1 MMLVLLYGYETKE
14 FFHGLYGHENK
25 DFFHGLYGHENKDF
39 FHGPIN
45 TQTILKFPDKL
56 IGKRVPPRELQLQ
69 QHHHVQQRIAS
80 LHLAETL
87 RPTAL
92 PHDSVLHL

>member
-1 MMLVLLYGYETKE
+1 MLVLLYGYETKE
-14 FFHGLYGHENK
+14 FFHGLYE
-25 DFFHGLYGHENKDF
+25 YENKDF

-56 IGKRVPPRELQLQ
+56 IRKRAPTTAVPRRTVRRLYSSRAALNEK
-69 QHHHVQQRIAS
+69 HTAYCIAD
-80 LHLAETL
+80 LAETL

-92 PHDSVLHL
+92 PHDNALHL